1 MKKKYFINANIIDPH
16 NSLNEM
22 GGLIIDE
29 NGKIEAIGKKV
40 NTNNIPT
47 REKIINLNGKYIF
60 PGLVDMRVFVG
71 EPGYE
76 YKENFRTLSEAALSG
91 GVTSVVTM
99 PNTNPVIDNVSIVD
113 FLRLRG
119 KDKSK
124 INIFP
129 TAALTIGTVGENMTE
144 FGLLQSKGIIGFTD
158 GVKTIQNP
166 RIMNRIM
173 NSASDLKSLIIQ
185 HAEDAELSKDGMIND
200 GIIAT
205 KLGLQGIPISAE
217 LLIIERDLTL
227 LEYNNCRYHISQ
239 ISSANS
245 VDIIRERKSKID
257 FSCGVSINNL
267 SLNEN
272 DIGDFKTFLK
282 LSPPLRTE
290 TDRNALVQ
298 GLNDETIEIL
308 VNQSLLQAEMGC
320 DVLAPSDMMD
330 GRIGKIRKA
339 LDKNKYQSV
348 QILSYAA
355 KYASSFYGPFR
366 DAVGSKGALKGDKK
380 TYQMDYRNSDES
392 LREVALDIKEGAD
405 MVMVKPGM
413 PYLDIIRSI
422 KDKFKLPVLA
432 YQVSGEYSLIENAIR
447 KKMINKDAVYE
458 SLVAFKRAGANAIVS
473 YYADRLD
480 KII

>member
-16 NSLNEM
+16 NSLNEI
-22 GGLIIDE
+22 GGIIIGE
-29 NGKIEAIGKKV
+29 NGKIEAVGKKV
-40 NTNNIPT
+40 NTNNIPS
-47 REKIINLNGKYIF
+47 REKIIDLKGKYIF
-60 PGLVDMRVFVG
+60 PGIVDMRVFVG

-113 FLRLRG
+113 FLKRRG
-119 KDKSK
+119 RDKSK
-124 INIFP
+124 INIYP
-129 TAALTIGTVGENMTE
+129 TAALTVKAEGENMTE

-227 LEYNNCRYHISQ
+227 LEYNSCRYHISQ

-245 VDIIRERKSKID
+245 VDIIRERKSKVN

-298 GLNDETIEIL
+298 GLNDETIDVIVSDHKPEDEENKRLTFAQAETGASGIETLLPLSLELYHNGSVELETIIKALTSKPAEIL
-308 VNQSLLQAEMGC
+308 
-320 DVLAPSDMMD
+320 
-330 GRIGKIRKA
+330 KINKGNLSTGNDADFCIVDINKPWVVRK
-339 LDKNKYQSV
+339 DKL
-348 QILSYAA
+348 I
-355 KYASSFYGPFR
+355 
-366 DAVGSKGALKGDKK
+366 SKSKNTPIEDKK
-380 TYQMDYRNSDES
+380 LQGKVISTFVNGEE
-392 LREVALDIKEGAD
+392 L
-405 MVMVKPGM
+405 
-413 PYLDIIRSI
+413 
-422 KDKFKLPVLA
+422 FK
-432 YQVSGEYSLIENAIR
+432 SE
-447 KKMINKDAVYE
+447 
-458 SLVAFKRAGANAIVS
+458 
-473 YYADRLD
+473 
-480 KII
+480 